1 MKKILGRTEVDETE
15 DRFQRQDVVA
25 LRFPQSV
32 WFDKDGPERWLEP
45 TSPPFRR
52 LVARAMVEDRECFW
66 DGGEPAEDVVEEL
79 LHRMVSVE
87 EDD

>member
-1 MKKILGRTEVDETE
+1 MDETG
-15 DRFQRQDVVA
+15 DRFQRQYVVA

-32 WFDKDGPERWLEP
+32 WFDEDGLERWLEP

-66 DGGEPAEDVVEEL
+66 DDGGEHAEDVIEEL
-79 LHRMVSVE
+79 LHRMVSIE
-87 EDD
+87 EDV